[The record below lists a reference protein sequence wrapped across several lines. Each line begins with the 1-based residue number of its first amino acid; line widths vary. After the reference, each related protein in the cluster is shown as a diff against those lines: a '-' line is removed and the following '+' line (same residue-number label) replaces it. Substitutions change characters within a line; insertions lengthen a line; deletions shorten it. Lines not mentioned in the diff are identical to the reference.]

1 MPPKLPFPM
10 VLASLATALPI
21 GCAGRQSYSIRFE
34 HPHKDVAR
42 VEVEV
47 PARMEP
53 AGYRGIAADV
63 LRHVLASQRQQ
74 ELPLYEV
81 RLEFLV
87 PSGDPGRTEK
97 AATLV
102 WRAEDGVDAPLSLCE
117 EHSLVLY

>member
-1 MPPKLPFPM
+1 M
-10 VLASLATALPI
+10 VLTSLAMAFPG

-34 HPHKDVAR
+34 QPHKDVAL

-63 LRHVLASQRQQ
+63 LRHVLASQRKR
-74 ELPLYEV
+74 ELPLYEM
-81 RLEFLV
+81 RFEFLV
-87 PSGDPGRTEK
+87 PSGDSGRTEK

-102 WRAEDGVDAPLSLCE
+102 WRAEDGVDAPLSLHE